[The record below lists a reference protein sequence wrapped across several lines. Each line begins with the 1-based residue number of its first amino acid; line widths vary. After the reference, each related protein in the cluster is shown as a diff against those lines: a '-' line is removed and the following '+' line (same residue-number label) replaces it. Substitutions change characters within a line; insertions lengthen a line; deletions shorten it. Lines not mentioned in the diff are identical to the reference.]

1 MKIREKRAKVA
12 GTRVIADGKFQL
24 SRKSREE
31 VTLQSPE
38 MPEGWNFPSAIP
50 HVPASFS
57 RFSLIFVPSLQAM
70 LDFLRKPKPNL
81 KELHAAFRTIITML
95 HYFNTPNKRLH
106 PDWPGP
112 GEKGPLDP
120 KDDNEK
126 QELRELDALSAL
138 LIRKHEITAVVA
150 DWTQHEV
157 FASVIFPNNCNA
169 EPLVQS
175 KLNKSWKSKII
186 SFTASMNPRTS
197 PNDIVMNDTLQP
209 IIVECDS
216 KHVPSSL
223 AVASHSRDNAASLLD
238 NYLAEHL

>member
-1 MKIREKRAKVA
+1 
-12 GTRVIADGKFQL
+12 
-24 SRKSREE
+24 
-31 VTLQSPE
+31 
-38 MPEGWNFPSAIP
+38 
-50 HVPASFS
+50 
-57 RFSLIFVPSLQAM
+57 
-70 LDFLRKPKPNL
+70 
-81 KELHAAFRTIITML
+81 
-95 HYFNTPNKRLH
+95 
-106 PDWPGP
+106 
-112 GEKGPLDP
+112 LDP